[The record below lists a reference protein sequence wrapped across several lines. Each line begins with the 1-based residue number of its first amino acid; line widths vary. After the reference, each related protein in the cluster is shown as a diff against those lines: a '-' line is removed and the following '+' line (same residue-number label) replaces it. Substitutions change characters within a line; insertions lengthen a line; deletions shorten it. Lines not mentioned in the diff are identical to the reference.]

1 MQQRSASPIRR
12 RLNEREAAAELGIS
26 FRTLQQWRVRGIG
39 PAFLKLGRSVRYDAD
54 ALEDWLAK
62 QIHTNTSG

>member
-1 MQQRSASPIRR
+1 MNHTPTHR

-39 PAFLKLGRSVRYDAD
+39 PTYLKIGRSVRYDA
-54 ALEDWLAK
+54 ASLEIWLA
-62 QIHTNTSG
+62 QQTRTNTAG

>member
-1 MQQRSASPIRR
+1 MQTPISPVRR

-39 PAFLKLGRSVRYDAD
+39 PVFLKLGRAVRYDAD
-54 ALEDWLAK
+54 ALETWLA
-62 QIHTNTSG
+62 QQVRTNTVG